1 MPEHLATCAWQRGEP
16 CDCLTPRSLDPAAE
30 VARLRRQVADLRE
43 ERDLL
48 ARQLRAIRTVL
59 NDGNREVY
67 DDARQDLAAKV
78 RQLVDIC
85 NILDGA
91 AR

>member
-16 CDCLTPRSLDPAAE
+16 CDCLRTRLRRQRDASTE
-30 VARLRRQVADLRE
+30 LRRQVADLTE

-59 NDGNREVY
+59 DDGNREGY
-67 DDARQDLAAKV
+67 DDARDDLAAKV

-85 NILDGA
+85 NILDGV